1 MPGGPWVGSAEK
13 RRQHRISRARAAHLW
28 LWDAWGWHTPTA
40 HPISAPSDL
49 CPNPMYVTT
58 GHRRPSCW
66 PLSLPLQ
73 GLFWSQ
79 ASTEAAVSPPHHL
92 SSWLHNF
99 SSNTETHCWP
109 PSPLSLP
116 FSLPSSTLP
125 MEGGTSSGCQDQTH
139 SLKHILMQILPSF
152 FHLRKQLCPAL

>member
-28 LWDAWGWHTPTA
+28 LWDAWGRHTPTA

-116 FSLPSSTLP
+116 FLSPFLHPPHGGWDFLWLPGPDSFP
-125 MEGGTSSGCQDQTH
+125 QTH
-139 SLKHILMQILPSF
+139 LDANFTKFLP
-152 FHLRKQLCPAL
+152 P